1 MTTETSTQSSTSKFS
16 KYLKVNRYRTEALEF
31 LTDPEQ
37 IGTPIGEL
45 LSELSANDGEH
56 FVTAIQSLSVADIVA
71 AATSSVPTEK
81 KVKASVDV
89 PSLDNAKDAVVR
101 DGWKARALAAIEAA
115 PPTEDSRG
123 LAPAKIR
130 ELVGSGSE
138 TQGREMLKEMEEAK
152 QIAATGKTKSKKFVA
167 FRFLA
172 QAELVYAAE
181 QAAIKAKADA
191 AAEAKAK
198 AAATPAPEATP
209 VVDGKGKGKGQ
220 KA

>member
-1 MTTETSTQSSTSKFS
+1 MTTTSLNSKIQ
-16 KYLKVNRYRTEALEF
+16 KYLKVNPYREQALEF
-31 LTDPEQ
+31 LVDADQ
-37 IGTPIGEL
+37 SGTPLGEL
-45 LSELSANDGEH
+45 LDGLLAEDGEH
-56 FVTAIQSLSVADIVA
+56 FVTAIRSLSVREIVA
-71 AATSSVPTEK
+71 AATPSATSTEK
-81 KVKASVDV
+81 KVKPSVDV
-89 PSLDNAKDAVVR
+89 PSLDNAKDSVVR
-101 DGWKARALAAIEAA
+101 DGWKARALAVIESA
-115 PPTEDSRG
+115 PPTEDTRG

-130 ELVGSGSE
+130 ELVGEGSE

-152 QIAATGKTKSKKFVA
+152 LITATGKTKSKKFVA

-172 QAELVYAAE
+172 QATVVYDAE

-209 VVDGKGKGKGQ
+209 ADGKGKAKGQ

>member
-1 MTTETSTQSSTSKFS
+1 MTTTSLNSKIQ
-16 KYLKVNRYRTEALEF
+16 KYLKVNPYREQALEF
-31 LTDPEQ
+31 LVDADQ
-37 IGTPIGEL
+37 SGTPLGEL
-45 LSELSANDGEH
+45 LDGLAAEDGEH
-56 FVTAIQSLSVADIVA
+56 FVTAIRSLTVRDIVA
-71 AATSSVPTEK
+71 AATPSSAPTEK
-81 KVKASVDV
+81 KAKPSVDV

-101 DGWKARALAAIEAA
+101 DGWKARALQVIEAA
-115 PPTEDSRG
+115 PPTEDTRG

-130 ELVGSGSE
+130 ELVGEGSE

-152 QIAATGKTKSKKFVA
+152 LIAATGKTKSKKFVA

-172 QAELVYAAE
+172 QAEVVYAAE

-198 AAATPAPEATP
+198 AASTPAPEATP
-209 VVDGKGKGKGQ
+209 VVDGKGKAKGQ